1 MLKFWT
7 KITSLSFVIADSVVS
22 FDTACTKSL
31 SNSGSLTTY
40 YDTLNEKIVIQAT
53 LPDNSY
59 VDLGWGWGRGRT
71 PMSNADNIIFSAS
84 GASSSIET
92 TYHGEEGG
100 EGNVVDEQPKL
111 AQQSCYSYSTNE
123 NADGTILLTAS
134 RPLECGPYAVKLD
147 SHVPFVVAWGEKNL
161 AISQIEQSNLEY
173 VHYLGSDGT
182 CTAF

>member
-1 MLKFWT
+1 
-7 KITSLSFVIADSVVS
+7 
-22 FDTACTKSL
+22 
-31 SNSGSLTTY
+31 
-40 YDTLNEKIVIQAT
+40 
-53 LPDNSY
+53 
-59 VDLGWGWGRGRT
+59 
-71 PMSNADNIIFSAS
+71 MSNADNIIFSAS

-100 EGNVVDEQPKL
+100 EGDVVDE
-111 AQQSCYSYSTNE
+111 QSCYSYSTNE
-123 NADGTILLTAS
+123 NADGTISLTAS

-147 SHVPFVVAWGEKNL
+147 SRVPFVVAWGEKNL